1 MHNKSLVRITEW
13 AKPWS
18 RLFAL
23 LMVCLVAGCSLAP
36 AEPETRRTAD
46 SLPERGELLY
56 QTRFDNP
63 ESVADWV
70 MEGPGEIAFDQGWM
84 EMHSPNEQGHHVF
97 WCPED
102 FPESFIARWDAQNL
116 DDEAGLVIIFF
127 AALGVDGQDIFSP
140 ELPERDGT
148 FTQYTEGEVKS
159 YHISYYANAAHN
171 PGRGHANLR
180 KNNTFSLLQKG
191 EIGIPAESMQEHEI
205 TLVKEDDR
213 IRLYIDDRKVIDYT
227 DNTPVVE
234 GVDTGDSLGGGKIG
248 FRQMKWTQFRY
259 KNFRV
264 YSVADQPTH

>member
-1 MHNKSLVRITEW
+1 MSNRSWSLWV
-13 AKPWS
+13 S
-18 RLFAL
+18 L
-23 LMVCLVAGCSLAP
+23 LLACLVAGCSAVS
-36 AEPETRRTAD
+36 PERKASSMAD
-46 SLPERGELLY
+46 FLPEPGQLLH
-56 QTRFDNP
+56 QASFDNP
-63 ESVADWV
+63 ESVAGWV
-70 MEGPGEIAFDQGWM
+70 MEGPGEIAFEDGWM
-84 EMHSPNEQGHHVF
+84 AMHSPDEQGHHVF

-116 DDEAGLVIIFF
+116 DDEAGLVIVFF
-127 AALGVDGQDIFSP
+127 AAIGVDGQDIFSP

-148 FTQYTEGEVKS
+148 FTQYTEGEIKS

-191 EIGIPAESMQEHEI
+191 EVGIPTESMQEHEI
-205 TLVKEDDR
+205 TLVKQGER

-227 DNTPVVE
+227 DNAPMVD
-234 GVDTGDSLGGGKIG
+234 GVDTGDALGSGKIG

-264 YSVADQPTH
+264 YELPQQ

>member
-1 MHNKSLVRITEW
+1 MSNRPQSSWVT
-13 AKPWS
+13 
-18 RLFAL
+18 L
-23 LMVCLVAGCSLAP
+23 LLACVVAGCSMVSSERKANH
-36 AEPETRRTAD
+36 TAD
-46 SLPERGELLY
+46 SLPEPGQLLY
-56 QTRFDNP
+56 ESSFGDP
-63 ESVADWV
+63 ESVAGWV
-70 MEGPGEIAFDQGWM
+70 MEGPGEIAFKDGWL
-84 EMHSPNEQGHHVF
+84 EMHSPDEQGHHVF

-127 AALGVDGQDIFSP
+127 AALGVDGQDIFAP
-140 ELPERDGT
+140 ELPQRDGT
-148 FTQYTEGEVKS
+148 FTQYTEGEIKS

-191 EIGIPAESMQEHEI
+191 EVGIPTESMQEHEI
-205 TLVKEDDR
+205 TLVKKGER

-227 DNTPVVE
+227 DNTPVVD
-234 GVDTGDSLGGGKIG
+234 GVDTGGALGGGKIG

-264 YSVADQPTH
+264 YELPQQ

>member
-1 MHNKSLVRITEW
+1 MSNRPRSLWVT
-13 AKPWS
+13 
-18 RLFAL
+18 L
-23 LMVCLVAGCSLAP
+23 LLACVVAGCSMVSSERKANP
-36 AEPETRRTAD
+36 TAD
-46 SLPERGELLY
+46 SLTEPGPLLY
-56 QTRFDNP
+56 EVSFGDS

-70 MEGPGEIAFDQGWM
+70 MEGPGEIAFVDGWM
-84 EMHSPNEQGHHVF
+84 EMHSPGEQGHHVF

-116 DDEAGLVIIFF
+116 DDEAGLVIVFF
-127 AALGVDGQDIFSP
+127 AARGVDGQDIFSP

-148 FTQYTEGEVKS
+148 FTQYTEGEIKS

-191 EIGIPAESMQEHEI
+191 EVGIPTESMQEHEI
-205 TLVKEDDR
+205 TLVKEGER

-227 DNTPVVE
+227 DNAPVVD
-234 GVDTGDSLGGGKIG
+234 GVDTGGALGGGKIG

-264 YSVADQPTH
+264 YELPQQ